1 VTVTVEYGTN
11 PEPIRTEV
19 STIADL
25 DSLLD
30 RLTVES
36 PTEAPYLANVIRV
49 NGDTL
54 TIGLGTPLLVDE
66 AGELLPGSFEQP
78 LTVLSFV
85 SQSGDP
91 PYYVSRAS
99 TPASHNFVFFMCG
112 HWTEFAACNAIPEPL
127 ARRAVREFAASTE
140 MPTSVEWEEV

>member
-1 VTVTVEYGTN
+1 MTVTVEYGTS

-30 RLTVES
+30 HLTAES
-36 PTEAPYLANVIRV
+36 PTEAPYLVTVIRA

-78 LTVLSFV
+78 LTVISFV

-91 PYYVSRAS
+91 PYYASRTSA
-99 TPASHNFVFFMCG
+99 PASHNFVFFMCG

-127 ARRAVREFAASTE
+127 ARRAVREFVASNE
-140 MPTSVEWEEV
+140 MPALVEWEEV